1 MLESIS
7 FSQRQRLAYID
18 FCLLFKGAI
27 HRQDLITRF
36 EVGLSAGSRDFT
48 LYKELA
54 PKNLVYSTQE
64 KRYFQTENFNPLFE
78 HDAKRTL
85 VKLAND
91 ISDGFDA
98 IGDIHF
104 PVESASSLNV
114 PDIFVVAKVV
124 QAIVNNKAISV
135 IYTSLS
141 SGSGARELVPH
152 SIVDNGQRWHVRAF
166 DRKSQSFRDFVLT
179 RISKVTYM
187 PLLDALTLNQQ
198 DTDSSDVMRLRNQL
212 YGLLGMYADSEMLV
226 KKSEKLAKQYI
237 ADTTSVPS
245 GIAATA
251 IAIATKNSAK
261 ENSEKWFA
269 DLLGAFKKAQLPNV
283 KRTLLYSMRFDDKE
297 LVFKMLDLALTD
309 NVTPANAL
317 YMVTRVA
324 RNLDD
329 HTLLYQWLNE
339 NKEALLKK
347 MPDYHVSSMPEYVS
361 STCSVENLNMANAFY
376 ADIMSKHEGMSRGVE
391 IMQDESQQCLR
402 LKDAFQQDFDNFLA
416 SYQS

>member
-1 MLESIS
+1 MLETIS

-27 HRQDLITRF
+27 HRQDLINRF

-54 PKNLVYSTQE
+54 PDNLIYDPRE
-64 KRYFQTENFNPLFE
+64 KRYFQTENFIPVFE

-98 IGDIHF
+98 IGDVHF

-124 QAIVNNKAISV
+124 QAIVNKKAMSV

-179 RISKVTYM
+179 RISKVTVKAEPEVHECIEQDEEWGRLI
-187 PLLDALTLNQQ
+187 PLEIVPHPKNIKFPTAIELDYAMEEGILTLEVRAAMAGYLLRRWNVDCTKHASLRSGEYQLWLKNRQ
-198 DTDSSDVMRLRNQL
+198 SLADTDNL
-212 YGLLGMYADSEMLV
+212 
-226 KKSEKLAKQYI
+226 
-237 ADTTSVPS
+237 
-245 GIAATA
+245 A
-251 IAIATKNSAK
+251 IAPGYTAEQAAYTA
-261 ENSEKWFA
+261 
-269 DLLGAFKKAQLPNV
+269 
-283 KRTLLYSMRFDDKE
+283 
-297 LVFKMLDLALTD
+297 
-309 NVTPANAL
+309 
-317 YMVTRVA
+317 
-324 RNLDD
+324 
-329 HTLLYQWLNE
+329 
-339 NKEALLKK
+339 
-347 MPDYHVSSMPEYVS
+347 
-361 STCSVENLNMANAFY
+361 
-376 ADIMSKHEGMSRGVE
+376 
-391 IMQDESQQCLR
+391 
-402 LKDAFQQDFDNFLA
+402 
-416 SYQS
+416 

>member
-1 MLESIS
+1 MLDTIS

-27 HRQDLITRF
+27 HRQDLINRF

-54 PKNLVYSTQE
+54 PGNLIYDPRE
-64 KRYFQTENFNPLFE
+64 KRYFQTETFVPVFE
-78 HDAKRTL
+78 HDARRTL

-179 RISKVTYM
+179 RFSKVTVKAEPEAHECIENDKEWGRLISLEIVPHPKNISYPTAIELDYAM
-187 PLLDALTLNQQ
+187 EEGVLKLEVRAAMAGYLLRRWNVDCTKHASLRTGEYQLW
-198 DTDSSDVMRLRNQL
+198 LRNQR
-212 YGLLGMYADSEMLV
+212 S
-226 KKSEKLAKQYI
+226 LAN
-237 ADTTSVPS
+237 TENL
-245 GIAATA
+245 A
-251 IAIATKNSAK
+251 IAPGYVVK
-261 ENSEKWFA
+261 EE
-269 DLLGAFKKAQLPNV
+269 P
-283 KRTLLYSMRFDDKE
+283 
-297 LVFKMLDLALTD
+297 
-309 NVTPANAL
+309 
-317 YMVTRVA
+317 
-324 RNLDD
+324 
-329 HTLLYQWLNE
+329 
-339 NKEALLKK
+339 
-347 MPDYHVSSMPEYVS
+347 
-361 STCSVENLNMANAFY
+361 Y
-376 ADIMSKHEGMSRGVE
+376 AV
-391 IMQDESQQCLR
+391 
-402 LKDAFQQDFDNFLA
+402 
-416 SYQS
+416 